1 MNNSTF
7 PVNLASHGKY
17 CPDPFCV
24 LPLCVN
30 EKLRASSRN
39 KPTQKNK
46 RGRVTSGID
55 GHRNGKLQ
63 RSELYKDAKLLSQ
76 AHLSEDHDDE
86 TLSQLLEELEDLE
99 KYFQSGKGD
108 FQCSL
113 NGPSGAASQNA
124 NPSLNHTEQ
133 KDFQLLPL
141 DPTVSLSQL
150 GNQQPSY
157 AMNSPVSEK
166 RICPTREATVHF
178 LTEDEF
184 YTDEKISAW
193 KFVPRK
199 PTATFAESDDLNLDP
214 EQFISMDPYLCPSSV
229 KKHDTE
235 AESAWSGDQTIKIQ
249 SASTAIEEIAS
260 SPEDNKEELRETKKR
275 PKQQRQKQ
283 PNNTNKLFGIL
294 SEILRMLEDPTS
306 VDLEAFYVQVLQKA
320 LTEIRGAVAK
330 NLTC

>member
-1 MNNSTF
+1 MLLFLSNILSNYAVFLCFLLYFAVALPAQTSEIMNNSTF
-7 PVNLASHGKY
+7 KVNLASHGKY

-30 EKLRASSRN
+30 EKLRASSRS
-39 KPTQKNK
+39 KPTQRNK
-46 RGRVTSGID
+46 RSRVGSGIG
-55 GHRNGKLQ
+55 GHRNEKLQ

-76 AHLSEDHDDE
+76 AHLSEDKDDE
-86 TLSQLLEELEDLE
+86 TLSQLLEELEDLD

-108 FQCSL
+108 FECSL
-113 NGPSGAASQNA
+113 NGPGGASSQNA
-124 NPSLNHTEQ
+124 NPPLNHTKQ

-141 DPTVSLSQL
+141 DPTVCLSQL
-150 GNQQPSY
+150 GNQQLPY
-157 AMNSPVSEK
+157 AMN
-166 RICPTREATVHF
+166 
-178 LTEDEF
+178 
-184 YTDEKISAW
+184 
-193 KFVPRK
+193 
-199 PTATFAESDDLNLDP
+199 DLNLDP
-214 EQFISMDPYLCPSSV
+214 EQFIPMDPYLCPSSV

-235 AESAWSGDQTIKIQ
+235 AEGAWSGDQIIKIQ

-260 SPEDNKEELRETKKR
+260 GPEDNKEELRETKKR

-294 SEILRMLEDPTS
+294 SEILRMLEDPMS

-330 NLTC
+330 KLTC